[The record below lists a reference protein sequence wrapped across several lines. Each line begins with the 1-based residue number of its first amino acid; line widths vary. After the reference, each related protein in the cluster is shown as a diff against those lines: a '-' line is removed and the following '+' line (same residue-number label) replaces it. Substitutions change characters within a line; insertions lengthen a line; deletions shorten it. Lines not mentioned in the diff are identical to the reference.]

1 MTDVVQQHPRL
12 IETKHSGQTQ
22 IRHRR
27 ITPQPALAIA
37 PRFGEEVGQADIADH
52 QQATGPGEGIEGALA
67 QHRHT
72 RRRDLQPL
80 ARPQQALPGGGGV
93 KAAIKGYR
101 IAIKTGTAK
110 KVGPDGRYI
119 NKYIA
124 YTAGV
129 APASHPRFA
138 LVVVINDPQAGK
150 YYGGAVSA
158 PVFGAI
164 MGGVLRTMNIEPDA
178 LATGEKSEFVI
189 NQGEG
194 TGGRS

>member
-1 MTDVVQQHPRL
+1 MAFNRPL
-12 IETKHSGQTQ
+12 SITKVD
-22 IRHRR
+22 
-27 ITPQPALAIA
+27 PP
-37 PRFGEEVGQADIADH
+37 V
-52 QQATGPGEGIEGALA
+52 PGERIFPESTVRTVV
-67 QHRHT
+67 HMMESV
-72 RRRDLQPL
+72 
-80 ARPQQALPGGGGV
+80 ALPGGGGV
-93 KAAIKGYR
+93 KAAIKRLPYR
-101 IAIKTGTAK
+101 YQNRYGE

-129 APASHPRFA
+129 APASQPRFA

-178 LATGEKSEFVI
+178 LATGEKNEFVI

>member
-1 MTDVVQQHPRL
+1 MFPESLVRTVVHMM
-12 IETKHSGQTQ
+12 ES
-22 IRHRR
+22 
-27 ITPQPALAIA
+27 
-37 PRFGEEVGQADIADH
+37 V
-52 QQATGPGEGIEGALA
+52 
-67 QHRHT
+67 
-72 RRRDLQPL
+72 
-80 ARPQQALPGGGGV
+80 ALPGGGGV

-129 APASHPRFA
+129 APASQPRFA

-158 PVFGAI
+158 PVLGAI

-178 LATGEKSEFVI
+178 LTTGDKNEFVI

>member
-1 MTDVVQQHPRL
+1 MESV
-12 IETKHSGQTQ
+12 
-22 IRHRR
+22 
-27 ITPQPALAIA
+27 
-37 PRFGEEVGQADIADH
+37 
-52 QQATGPGEGIEGALA
+52 
-67 QHRHT
+67 
-72 RRRDLQPL
+72 
-80 ARPQQALPGGGGV
+80 ALPCGGGV

-110 KVGPDGRYI
+110 RSGRTVATSI
-119 NKYIA
+119 NILLIPQA
-124 YTAGV
+124 LRLV
-129 APASHPRFA
+129 SQPRFA

-178 LATGEKSEFVI
+178 LTTGDKNEFVI

-194 TGGRS
+194 QVADRNLRDLLAPWVPDAPSRALRR

>member
-1 MTDVVQQHPRL
+1 MASSARCLLPKLIRRLRVNAFSLKQLVRTVVHMM
-12 IETKHSGQTQ
+12 ES
-22 IRHRR
+22 
-27 ITPQPALAIA
+27 
-37 PRFGEEVGQADIADH
+37 V
-52 QQATGPGEGIEGALA
+52 
-67 QHRHT
+67 
-72 RRRDLQPL
+72 
-80 ARPQQALPGGGGV
+80 ALPGGGGV

-110 KVGPDGRYI
+110 KVGPDGGYV

-129 APASHPRFA
+129 APASRPRFA
-138 LVVVINDPQAGK
+138 LVVVINDPQGGK

-178 LATGEKSEFVI
+178 LPPTPTEK
-189 NQGEG
+189 
-194 TGGRS
+194 TRW

>member
-1 MTDVVQQHPRL
+1 MMESV
-12 IETKHSGQTQ
+12 
-22 IRHRR
+22 
-27 ITPQPALAIA
+27 
-37 PRFGEEVGQADIADH
+37 
-52 QQATGPGEGIEGALA
+52 
-67 QHRHT
+67 
-72 RRRDLQPL
+72 
-80 ARPQQALPGGGGV
+80 ALPGGGGV

-129 APASHPRFA
+129 APASQPRFA

-158 PVFGAI
+158 G
-164 MGGVLRTMNIEPDA
+164 LWCHH
-178 LATGEKSEFVI
+178 
-189 NQGEG
+189 
-194 TGGRS
+194 GRRIAYHEHRAGCADNGR

>member
-1 MTDVVQQHPRL
+1 
-12 IETKHSGQTQ
+12 
-22 IRHRR
+22 
-27 ITPQPALAIA
+27 
-37 PRFGEEVGQADIADH
+37 
-52 QQATGPGEGIEGALA
+52 
-67 QHRHT
+67 
-72 RRRDLQPL
+72 
-80 ARPQQALPGGGGV
+80 
-93 KAAIKGYR
+93 
-101 IAIKTGTAK
+101 
-110 KVGPDGRYI
+110 
-119 NKYIA
+119 
-124 YTAGV
+124 GV
-129 APASHPRFA
+129 APASQPRFA

>member
-1 MTDVVQQHPRL
+1 MMESV
-12 IETKHSGQTQ
+12 
-22 IRHRR
+22 
-27 ITPQPALAIA
+27 
-37 PRFGEEVGQADIADH
+37 
-52 QQATGPGEGIEGALA
+52 
-67 QHRHT
+67 
-72 RRRDLQPL
+72 
-80 ARPQQALPGGGGV
+80 ALPGGGGV

-124 YTAGV
+124 YT
-129 APASHPRFA
+129 
-138 LVVVINDPQAGK
+138 QAGK

-178 LATGEKSEFVI
+178 LTTGDKNEFVI

>member
-1 MTDVVQQHPRL
+1 MMSGTIFLKPF
-12 IETKHSGQTQ
+12 HS
-22 IRHRR
+22 
-27 ITPQPALAIA
+27 AL
-37 PRFGEEVGQADIADH
+37 
-52 QQATGPGEGIEGALA
+52 
-67 QHRHT
+67 
-72 RRRDLQPL
+72 
-80 ARPQQALPGGGGV
+80 
-93 KAAIKGYR
+93 
-101 IAIKTGTAK
+101 
-110 KVGPDGRYI
+110 KVGGD
-119 NKYIA
+119 IA

-129 APASHPRFA
+129 APASNPRFA

>member
-1 MTDVVQQHPRL
+1 MMESV
-12 IETKHSGQTQ
+12 
-22 IRHRR
+22 
-27 ITPQPALAIA
+27 
-37 PRFGEEVGQADIADH
+37 
-52 QQATGPGEGIEGALA
+52 
-67 QHRHT
+67 
-72 RRRDLQPL
+72 
-80 ARPQQALPGGGGV
+80 ALPGGGGV

-110 KVGPDGRYI
+110 RSGRTVATSI
-119 NKYIA
+119 NILLIPQA
-124 YTAGV
+124 LRLRGQ
-129 APASHPRFA
+129 PRFA

-178 LATGEKSEFVI
+178 LTTGDKNEFVI